1 MFNRRPRAGVG
12 TADAPN
18 AADGGVTGSPRAP
31 PQEGSCGEGK
41 DAMMKKA
48 ITVLACGLALASPAM
63 AQTAEHSFFAGKTIT
78 LLIGY
83 AAGGTYDATAR
94 LVARH
99 MPRHIPGQPIMLP
112 QNLPGSGGIK
122 TILNLYSVAPRD
134 GSTLGMLS
142 RSYPIEPVFNPQTA
156 KYDPKRFIPIGSTS
170 NEVSVAVV
178 WHTRGIH
185 SIDQLMTQEITT
197 GATGVTDDTG
207 RFPTLLHNLTGAKIR
222 LVTGYPGGNNVTMA
236 MEKGEVDA
244 RFGWSWGSLK
254 SRSKSWLD
262 EKKVNIIVQ
271 MALEKAPDLPDV
283 PLIMDFAKTDL
294 DRKALELL
302 FSSQVMAWPLVA
314 PPDVPAD
321 RIAILRK
328 AFEATMK
335 DADFQADAKKL
346 NIDVEPDTGEVMQ
359 ALVARVST
367 FERAVV
373 DRALAL
379 TEVK

>member
-1 MFNRRPRAGVG
+1 
-12 TADAPN
+12 
-18 AADGGVTGSPRAP
+18 
-31 PQEGSCGEGK
+31 
-41 DAMMKKA
+41 MKKA
-48 ITVLACGLALASPAM
+48 ITVLACGLTLASSAM
-63 AQTAEHSFFAGKTIT
+63 AQTAEHSVFAGKTIT

-99 MPRHIPGQPIMLP
+99 MPKHIPGQPIMLP

-134 GSTLGMLS
+134 GTTLGMLS

-346 NIDVEPDTGEVMQ
+346 NIDVEPVTGEVMQ

>member
-1 MFNRRPRAGVG
+1 
-12 TADAPN
+12 
-18 AADGGVTGSPRAP
+18 
-31 PQEGSCGEGK
+31 
-41 DAMMKKA
+41 MMKKA

-99 MPRHIPGQPIMLP
+99 MPKHIPGQPIMLP

-134 GSTLGMLS
+134 GTTLGMLS

-283 PLIMDFAKTDL
+283 PLIMDFAKTDI

-335 DADFQADAKKL
+335 DADFQGDAKKL
-346 NIDVEPDTGEVMQ
+346 NIDVEPVTGEVMQ
-359 ALVARVST
+359 ALVARVSS

>member
-1 MFNRRPRAGVG
+1 
-12 TADAPN
+12 
-18 AADGGVTGSPRAP
+18 
-31 PQEGSCGEGK
+31 
-41 DAMMKKA
+41 MMKRA
-48 ITVLACGLALASPAM
+48 ITVLASALAFASPAV
-63 AQTAEHSFFAGKTIT
+63 AQTAEPSFFAGKTIT

-99 MPRHIPGQPIMLP
+99 MPRHLPGQPMMLP

-134 GSTLGMLS
+134 GTTLGMLS

-207 RFPTLLHNLTGAKIR
+207 RFPTLLHNLTGARIK

-283 PLIMDFAKTDL
+283 PLIMDFARTDL

-328 AFEATMK
+328 GFEATMK
-335 DADFQADAKKL
+335 DADFQSDAKKL
-346 NIDVEPDTGEVMQ
+346 NIDVEPVTGEAMQ

-367 FERAVV
+367 FEKAVV
-373 DRALAL
+373 ERALAL

>member
-1 MFNRRPRAGVG
+1 
-12 TADAPN
+12 
-18 AADGGVTGSPRAP
+18 
-31 PQEGSCGEGK
+31 
-41 DAMMKKA
+41 MMKQA
-48 ITVLACGLALASPAM
+48 VTALVLGLALAGSAN
-63 AQTAEHSFFAGKTIT
+63 AQTPEPSFFAGKNMTV
-78 LLIGY
+78 LIGY

-99 MPRHIPGQPIMLP
+99 MTKHIPGNPNMLP

-134 GSTLGMLS
+134 GTTLGMLS

-156 KYDPKRFIPIGSTS
+156 KYDPKRFNPIGSTS

-178 WHTRGIH
+178 WHTRGIN
-185 SIDQLMTQEITT
+185 SINQLMTQEITT

-207 RFPTLLHNLTGAKIR
+207 RFPTLLRNLTGAKVK
-222 LVTGYPGGNNVTMA
+222 LVTGYPGGNDVTMA

-254 SRSKSWLD
+254 SRSRSWID

-271 MALEKAPDLPDV
+271 MAMEKAADLPDV
-283 PLIMDFAKTDL
+283 PLIMDFAKTEL

-302 FSSQVMAWPLVA
+302 FAPQVMAWPLVA

-321 RIAILRK
+321 RVATLRK
-328 AFEATMK
+328 AFAATMK
-335 DADFQADAKKL
+335 DTDFLADAKKL
-346 NIDVEPDTGEVMQ
+346 NIDVEPVPGELMQ
-359 ALVARVST
+359 TLVARVSD

-373 DRALAL
+373 DRALEL

>member
-1 MFNRRPRAGVG
+1 
-12 TADAPN
+12 
-18 AADGGVTGSPRAP
+18 
-31 PQEGSCGEGK
+31 
-41 DAMMKKA
+41 MKKA

-156 KYDPKRFIPIGSTS
+156 KYDPKRFNPIGSTS

-178 WHTRGIH
+178 WHTRGIN
-185 SIDQLMTQEITT
+185 SINQLMTQEITT

-207 RFPTLLHNLTGAKIR
+207 RFPTLLRNLTGAKVK
-222 LVTGYPGGNNVTMA
+222 LVTGYPGGNDVTMA

-254 SRSKSWLD
+254 SRSRSWID

-271 MALEKAPDLPDV
+271 MAMEKAADLPDV
-283 PLIMDFAKTDL
+283 PLIMDFAKTEL

-302 FSSQVMAWPLVA
+302 FAPQVMAWPLVA

-321 RIAILRK
+321 RVATLRK
-328 AFEATMK
+328 AFAATMK
-335 DADFQADAKKL
+335 DTDFLADAKKL
-346 NIDVEPDTGEVMQ
+346 NIDVEPVPGELMQ
-359 ALVARVST
+359 TLVARVSD

-373 DRALAL
+373 DRALEL

>member
-1 MFNRRPRAGVG
+1 
-12 TADAPN
+12 
-18 AADGGVTGSPRAP
+18 
-31 PQEGSCGEGK
+31 
-41 DAMMKKA
+41 MMKQA
-48 ITVLACGLALASPAM
+48 ATALVLGLALAGSAAP
-63 AQTAEHSFFAGKTIT
+63 QTAETSFFAGKTIT
-78 LLIGY
+78 ILIGY

-99 MPRHIPGQPIMLP
+99 MPKHIPGHPNILP
-112 QNLPGSGGIK
+112 QNMPGSGGIK
-122 TILNLYSVAPRD
+122 TVLNLYSVAPRD
-134 GSTLGMLS
+134 GTTLAMLS

-178 WHTRGIH
+178 WHTSGVN
-185 SIDQLMTQEITT
+185 SIDQLMTREITT
-197 GATGVTDDTG
+197 GATGATDDTG
-207 RFPTLLHNLTGAKIR
+207 RFPTLLRNLTGAKVR

-262 EKKVNIIVQ
+262 EKKINIIVQ

-302 FSSQVMAWPLVA
+302 FAPQVMAWPLVA
-314 PPDVPAD
+314 PPEVPAD

-328 AFEATMK
+328 AFDATMQ
-335 DADFQADAKKL
+335 DPEFLADAKRL
-346 NIDVEPDTGEVMQ
+346 NIDVEPVSGEVMQ
-359 ALVARVST
+359 KLVARVGDFDRSVV
-367 FERAVV
+367 ERAL
-373 DRALAL
+373 DL
-379 TEVK
+379 TEPK

>member
-1 MFNRRPRAGVG
+1 
-12 TADAPN
+12 
-18 AADGGVTGSPRAP
+18 
-31 PQEGSCGEGK
+31 
-41 DAMMKKA
+41 MKKA
-48 ITVLACGLALASPAM
+48 ITVLACGLNLASSAM
-63 AQTAEHSFFAGKTIT
+63 AQTAEHSVFAGKTIT

-99 MPRHIPGQPIMLP
+99 MPKHIPGQPVMLP

-134 GSTLGMLS
+134 GTTLGMLS

-207 RFPTLLHNLTGAKIR
+207 RFPTLLHNLTGARIR

-314 PPDVPAD
+314 PPEVPAD

-335 DADFQADAKKL
+335 DADFQTDAKKL
-346 NIDVEPDTGEVMQ
+346 NIDVEPVTGEVMQ

>member
-1 MFNRRPRAGVG
+1 
-12 TADAPN
+12 
-18 AADGGVTGSPRAP
+18 
-31 PQEGSCGEGK
+31 
-41 DAMMKKA
+41 MMKKA

-63 AQTAEHSFFAGKTIT
+63 AQTAEQSFFAGKTIT

-94 LVARH
+94 LVGRH

-122 TILNLYSVAPRD
+122 TILNLYSIAPRD
-134 GSTLGMLS
+134 GTTLGMLS

-178 WHTRGIH
+178 WHTRGIN
-185 SIDQLMTQEITT
+185 SINQLMTQEITT

-207 RFPTLLHNLTGAKIR
+207 RFPTLLRNLTGAKVK
-222 LVTGYPGGNNVTMA
+222 LVTGYPGGNDVTMA

-254 SRSKSWLD
+254 SRSRSWID

-271 MALEKAPDLPDV
+271 MAMEKAADLPNV
-283 PLIMDFAKTDL
+283 PLIMDFAKTEL

-302 FSSQVMAWPLVA
+302 FAPQVMAWPLVA

-321 RIAILRK
+321 RVATLRK
-328 AFEATMK
+328 AFDATMK
-335 DADFQADAKKL
+335 DTDFLADAKKL
-346 NIDVEPDTGEVMQ
+346 NIDVEPVPGELMQ
-359 ALVARVST
+359 TMVARVSN
-367 FERAVV
+367 FDRSIV
-373 DRALAL
+373 DRALEL
-379 TEVK
+379 TEAK

>member
-1 MFNRRPRAGVG
+1 MIKL
-12 TADAPN
+12 
-18 AADGGVTGSPRAP
+18 AAT
-31 PQEGSCGEGK
+31 
-41 DAMMKKA
+41 
-48 ITVLACGLALASPAM
+48 TLVLGLALAGSAQ
-63 AQTAEHSFFAGKTIT
+63 AQTPEPSFFAGKNIT
-78 LLIGY
+78 VLIGY

-99 MPRHIPGQPIMLP
+99 MSKHIPGNPNMLP

-134 GSTLGMLS
+134 GTTLGMLS

-178 WHTRGIH
+178 WHTRGIN

-207 RFPTLLHNLTGAKIR
+207 RFPTLLRNLTGAKVK
-222 LVTGYPGGNNVTMA
+222 LVTGYPGGNDVTMA

-254 SRSKSWLD
+254 SRSRSWIE
-262 EKKVNIIVQ
+262 EKKVKIIVQ
-271 MALEKAPDLPDV
+271 MAMEKAADLPDV
-283 PLIMDFAKTDL
+283 PLIMDFAKTEL

-302 FSSQVMAWPLVA
+302 FAPQVMAWPLVA

-321 RIAILRK
+321 RVATLRK
-328 AFEATMK
+328 AFAATMK
-335 DADFQADAKKL
+335 DADFLADAKKL
-346 NIDVEPDTGEVMQ
+346 NIDVEPVPGELMQ
-359 ALVARVST
+359 TLVARVSD
-367 FERAVV
+367 FDRAVV
-373 DRALAL
+373 DRALEL
-379 TEVK
+379 TEAK

>member
-1 MFNRRPRAGVG
+1 MIKL
-12 TADAPN
+12 
-18 AADGGVTGSPRAP
+18 AAT
-31 PQEGSCGEGK
+31 
-41 DAMMKKA
+41 
-48 ITVLACGLALASPAM
+48 TLVLGLALAGSAQ
-63 AQTAEHSFFAGKTIT
+63 AQTPEPSFFAGKNIT
-78 LLIGY
+78 VLIGY

-99 MPRHIPGQPIMLP
+99 MSKHIPGNPNMLP

-134 GSTLGMLS
+134 GTTLGMLS

-178 WHTRGIH
+178 WHTRGIN

-207 RFPTLLHNLTGAKIR
+207 RFPTLLRNLTGAKVK
-222 LVTGYPGGNNVTMA
+222 LVTGYPGGNDVTMA

-254 SRSKSWLD
+254 SRSRSWIE

-271 MALEKAPDLPDV
+271 MAMEKAADLPDV
-283 PLIMDFAKTDL
+283 PLIMDFAKTEL

-302 FSSQVMAWPLVA
+302 FAPQVMAWPLVA

-321 RIAILRK
+321 RVATLRK
-328 AFEATMK
+328 AFAATMK
-335 DADFQADAKKL
+335 DADFLADAKKL
-346 NIDVEPDTGEVMQ
+346 NIDVEPVPGELMQ
-359 ALVARVST
+359 TLVARVSD
-367 FERAVV
+367 FDRAVV
-373 DRALAL
+373 DRALEL
-379 TEVK
+379 TEAK

>member
-1 MFNRRPRAGVG
+1 
-12 TADAPN
+12 
-18 AADGGVTGSPRAP
+18 
-31 PQEGSCGEGK
+31 
-41 DAMMKKA
+41 MMKKA

-63 AQTAEHSFFAGKTIT
+63 GQTAEHSFFAGKTIT

-99 MPRHIPGQPIMLP
+99 MPKHIPGQPIMLP

-134 GSTLGMLS
+134 GATLGMLS

-335 DADFQADAKKL
+335 DADFQGDAKKL
-346 NIDVEPDTGEVMQ
+346 NIDVEPVTGEVMQ

-379 TEVK
+379 TEAK

>member
-1 MFNRRPRAGVG
+1 
-12 TADAPN
+12 
-18 AADGGVTGSPRAP
+18 
-31 PQEGSCGEGK
+31 
-41 DAMMKKA
+41 MKKA

-207 RFPTLLHNLTGAKIR
+207 RFPTLLHHLTGAKIR

-346 NIDVEPDTGEVMQ
+346 NIDVEPVTGEVMQ

-367 FERAVV
+367 FEKAVV